1 MERCK
6 KDLTD
11 LVAVICLFY
20 KEKLKTKLVSLGAP
34 GEGRWKRRAILSGN
48 GITMASIGKRRLNH
62 PEERRKD
69 VMWILR
75 LNMTERTYRLEEVPE
90 AYRYLGGRAMTSTL
104 VGDEVPPLCH
114 PLGPNNK
121 LVFAPGWV
129 TGTPASTSS
138 RISVGGKSP
147 LTGGIKESNAG
158 TSWGPYLAN
167 LQIKALVVEGQPK
180 EKDKYWMVY
189 LTWDGD
195 TRKPKAE
202 FYTADEFAGKDLY
215 DVFPKVYERFGTGV
229 AVAGCG
235 VAGEYGYANAGI
247 VFNDLGR
254 RPSRYSG
261 RGGLGSVLGSKRLK
275 FIVINPKGAPPVA
288 IADRALFDQGKKKLD
303 EAIRSHDVTK
313 PKGGLN
319 TYGTAVLINIM
330 NEAGG
335 LPTRNFSSGRFEG
348 AAKIA
353 GESIFEG
360 NKARLGKEVYN
371 HACSPGCII
380 QCSNTWFKADGK
392 EHTSCV
398 EYESD
403 WALGANCGIDNLD
416 HVAEL
421 VRLCN
426 AYGLDTIE
434 TGTTLAVAME
444 AGVASFGDGQKAIEL
459 LHEMGKGTAL
469 GRILGGGT
477 EFTGRAFGIPRVPTV
492 KGQSM
497 PAYEPRAVKGIG
509 ITYATTPMGADH
521 TAGYTIAPEILS
533 IGGKADPLSPE
544 GKAALSRAFQATT
557 AFIDSTGH
565 CLFIAFPILDI
576 AIGFEGM
583 VEECNGVLGTK
594 WTGEDVVRIGMEI
607 LRKERA
613 FNEGAGLGKA
623 HDRLP
628 EFMKY
633 EPLPPHNQVFDVP
646 DSALDSVFEGQ

>member
-1 MERCK
+1 
-6 KDLTD
+6 
-11 LVAVICLFY
+11 
-20 KEKLKTKLVSLGAP
+20 
-34 GEGRWKRRAILSGN
+34 
-48 GITMASIGKRRLNH
+48 
-62 PEERRKD
+62 
-69 VMWILR
+69 MWILR
-75 LNMTERTYRLEEVPE
+75 LNMNDLSYRLEDVPA
-90 AYRYLGGRAMTSTL
+90 AYKNLGGRGMTSTI
-104 VGDEVPPLCH
+104 VRDEVSPLCH

-121 LVFAPGWV
+121 IVFAPGIV
-129 TGTPASTSS
+129 TGTPASTSA
-138 RISVGGKSP
+138 RVSVGAKSW

-158 TSWGPYLAN
+158 SSWAPFLAN
-167 LQIKALVVEGQPK
+167 MRVKALIVEGQPK
-180 EKDKYWMVY
+180 EKNKYY
-189 LTWDGD
+189 LAYLSWDEKQG
-195 TRKPKAE
+195 KPQVE
-202 FYTADEFAGKDLY
+202 FMPADEYVGKDLY
-215 DVFPKVYERFGTGV
+215 EVFPKVYEKFGTGV

-235 VAGEYGYANAGI
+235 VAGEYGYGNSGV

-261 RGGLGSVLGSKRLK
+261 RGGLGAVLASKRLK
-275 FIVINPKGAPPVA
+275 FIVINSKGAPGVP
-288 IADRALFDQGKKKLD
+288 IENKTLFDQGAKKLT
-303 EAIRSHDVTK
+303 EALREHAITK

-353 GESIFEG
+353 GEAIFEG
-360 NKARLGKEVYN
+360 NKNRLGRELYN

-380 QCSNTWFKADGK
+380 QCSNTWYKPDGT

-416 HVAEL
+416 DIAEL

-434 TGTTLAVAME
+434 TGTTIAVAME
-444 AGVASFGDGQKAIEL
+444 AGVIPFGDGKKAIGL
-459 LHEMGKGTAL
+459 VQEMGKGTPL
-469 GRILGGGT
+469 GKILGSGT
-477 EFTGRAFGIPRVPTV
+477 EYAGRTFGLTRVPTV
-492 KGQSM
+492 KRQSM

-509 ITYATTPMGADH
+509 ITYATSTMGADH

-533 IGGKADPLSPE
+533 VGGKADPLTPE

-565 CLFIAFPILDI
+565 CLFIAFAILDI
-576 AIGFEGM
+576 ASGFEGLM
-583 VEECNGVLGTK
+583 EECNGVLGTNWK
-594 WTGEDVVRIGMEI
+594 SEDAAKIGAEI

-613 FNEGAGLGKA
+613 FNEAAGLSKA
-623 HDRLP
+623 DDRVP

-646 DSALDSVFEGQ
+646 DQALDSVYGEL

>member
-1 MERCK
+1 MI
-6 KDLTD
+6 D
-11 LVAVICLFY
+11 
-20 KEKLKTKLVSLGAP
+20 
-34 GEGRWKRRAILSGN
+34 
-48 GITMASIGKRRLNH
+48 
-62 PEERRKD
+62 
-69 VMWILR
+69 
-75 LNMTERTYRLEEVPE
+75 RTYGLEEVPG
-90 AYRYLGGRAMTSTL
+90 AYKNLGGRGMTSTI
-104 VGDEVPPLCH
+104 VRDEVPPLCH

-121 LVFAPGWV
+121 LVFAPGIV
-129 TGTPASTSS
+129 TGTAAPTSA
-138 RISVGGKSP
+138 RISVGAKSP

-158 TSWGPYLAN
+158 SAWPQHLAFM
-167 LQIKALVVEGQPK
+167 QIKALVVEGQPK
-180 EKDKYWMVY
+180 EKGKYWMAY
-189 LTWDGD
+189 LNWDAKAS
-195 TRKPKAE
+195 KPKVE
-202 FYTADEFAGKDLY
+202 FLPADDYKGKDLY
-215 DVFPKVYERFGTGV
+215 EVFPKVFERFG
-229 AVAGCG
+229 AAIAIAGFG
-235 VAGEYGYANAGI
+235 VAGEYGYANSGI
-247 VFNDLGR
+247 VFNDLVK

-261 RGGLGSVLGSKRLK
+261 RGGLGAVMASKGLK
-275 FIVINPKGAPPVA
+275 FIVTDSKGAPAVA
-288 IADRALFDQGKKKLD
+288 LTDKALFEQGTKKLAD
-303 EAIRSHDVTK
+303 ALRTHAVTK

-335 LPTRNFSSGRFEG
+335 LPTRNFSNGRFEG

-353 GESIFEG
+353 GEAIFEG
-360 NKARLGKEVYN
+360 NKARLGKELYN

-380 QCSNTWFKADGK
+380 QCSNTWYRPDGK

-403 WALGANCGIDNLD
+403 WALGADCGIDNLD
-416 HVAEL
+416 DIAEM

-444 AGVASFGDGQKAIEL
+444 AGVIPFSDGKKAIGL
-459 LHEMGKGTAL
+459 IQEMGKGTAL

-477 EFTGRAFGIPRVPTV
+477 EFTGKAYGLTRLPTV

-509 ITYATTPMGADH
+509 ITYATTTMGADH

-533 IGGKADPLSPE
+533 VGGKVDPLSPE

-565 CLFIAFPILDI
+565 CLFIAFAILDI
-576 AIGFEGM
+576 PSGFEGM
-583 VEECNGVLGTK
+583 MEECNGVLGTSWK
-594 WTGEDVVRIGMEI
+594 SEDAAKIGAEI

-613 FNEGAGLGKA
+613 FNEAAGLTKA
-623 HDRLP
+623 DDRVP

-646 DSALDSVFEGQ
+646 DSALDSVFGEL